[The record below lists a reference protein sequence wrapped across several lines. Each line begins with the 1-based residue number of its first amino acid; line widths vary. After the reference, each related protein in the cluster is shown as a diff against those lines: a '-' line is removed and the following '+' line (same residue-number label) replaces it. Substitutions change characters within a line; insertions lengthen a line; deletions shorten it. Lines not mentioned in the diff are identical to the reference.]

1 MENEKCKMENYKIIR
16 STFFPAKIKKSTKPH
31 KVLIGIGCNVG
42 NCIRRFKKLY
52 KFLNSYPKIDILQT
66 SIIYK
71 NPPFG
76 YLNQP
81 DFYNSIMVIATD
93 FSPYELLKFLLY
105 VEKKFRR
112 KRSFKNA
119 PRTLDLDIIIYDNL
133 KIAKKN
139 LIIPHPFFKRRD
151 SVLVP
156 LVLKDKFET

>member
-1 MENEKCKMENYKIIR
+1 MKNEKCKMENYKIIR
-16 STFFPAKIKKSTKPH
+16 ATFFPAKIKKSTKSH
-31 KVLIGIGCNVG
+31 KALIGIGCNIG

-52 KFLNSYPKIDILQT
+52 KFLNSHPKIDILQT

-81 DFYNSIMVIATD
+81 WFYNSIMVISTD
-93 FSPYELLKFLLY
+93 FSPYELLGFLLY
-105 VEKKFRR
+105 TEKKFGR

-133 KIAKKN
+133 KIDKPDLK
-139 LIIPHPFFKRRD
+139 IPHPFFKKRD

-156 LVLKDKFET
+156 LALKDKIEA

>member
-1 MENEKCKMENYKIIR
+1 MKKIIKT
-16 STFFPAKIKKSTKPH
+16 TFFPAPVKKSLK
-31 KVLIGIGCNVG
+31 KNRALIGVGCNVG

-52 KFLNSYPKIDILQT
+52 NFFNSHSKVDVLQT

-81 DFYNSIMVIATD
+81 WFYNTIMVIATD
-93 FSPYELLKFLLY
+93 FSPNELLHFLLY
-105 VEKKFRR
+105 TEKKFGR

-119 PRTLDLDIIIYDNL
+119 PRTLDLDIILYNNIKVNTKKL
-133 KIAKKN
+133 K
-139 LIIPHPFFKRRD
+139 IPHPYFKQRD

-156 LVLKDKFET
+156 LALKD